1 MRRYGANRRWP
12 LDNGA
17 LAAYLPLLYV
27 AAVLGYAIGEVVR

>member
-27 AAVLGYAIGEVVR
+27 AAVAVYAIGEAAR

>member
-1 MRRYGANRRWP
+1 VRRYGANRRWP

-27 AAVLGYAIGEVVR
+27 AVVAVYAIGEVVR